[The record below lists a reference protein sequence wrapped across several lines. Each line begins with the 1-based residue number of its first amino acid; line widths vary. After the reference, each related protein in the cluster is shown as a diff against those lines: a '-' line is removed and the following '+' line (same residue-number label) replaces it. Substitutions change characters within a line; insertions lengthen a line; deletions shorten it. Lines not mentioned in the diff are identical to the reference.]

1 MTTRAELRTALRQRL
16 EDAGAG
22 PLWDDATLND
32 ALAGAL
38 RAYGA
43 RFPKEAVVSVVVAAG
58 ATRVPV
64 AAPVVDPARIVR
76 VLDGAGAVVPRQA
89 EAPDGAIDPGTTPG
103 RHRTQAWRWWDATLV
118 LAQPATAGSWQIEHL
133 TTRAVP
139 TDDVGQLDLL
149 PGDEELLLL
158 LATAT
163 ALRRRATED
172 AKRGIRSA
180 GIAALAEA
188 ARAEVARL
196 IGARR
201 RRARGGWL
209 G

>member
-16 EDAGAG
+16 EDTGAA

-32 ALAGAL
+32 ALTGAM

-43 RFPKEAVVSVVVAAG
+43 RFPKQAIVAVAVAAG

-64 AAPVVDPARIVR
+64 ASPAIDPARIVR
-76 VLDGAGAVVPRQA
+76 VLDGTGALVPRLA
-89 EAPDGAIDPGTTPG
+89 DAVDGATGAWCSPGSA
-103 RHRTQAWRWWDATLV
+103 QAWRWWEATLI
-118 LAQPATAGSWQIEHL
+118 LRCPAVAGSWQIEHL
-133 TTRAVP
+133 TARAVP
-139 TDDVGQLDLL
+139 TDDIGQVDIL
-149 PGDEELLLL
+149 PGDEEIVLA
-158 LATAT
+158 LATAS

-172 AKRGIRSA
+172 AKRGLRS
-180 GIAALAEA
+180 GIASL
-188 ARAEVARL
+188 AEVARAEAGRL
-196 IGARR
+196 FAARR